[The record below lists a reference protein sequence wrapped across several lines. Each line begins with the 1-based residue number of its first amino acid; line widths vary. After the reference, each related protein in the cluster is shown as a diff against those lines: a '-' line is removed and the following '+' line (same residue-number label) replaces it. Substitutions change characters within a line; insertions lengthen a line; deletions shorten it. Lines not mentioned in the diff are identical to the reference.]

1 MNKFLVIAV
10 CFLTANIVLTQ
21 DVPKTET
28 PKTAVPAKT
37 ESEVPKKQ
45 VGIPLSHRLPKRK
58 NIFL

>member
-45 VGIPLSHRLPKRK
+45 VGIPFVKGE
-58 NIFL
+58 